1 MFPATSYSPTL
12 VSRVVPS
19 AQWNLTSEFGM
30 ESGVTS
36 TLLPPEKIFGKL
48 ELCQDQ
54 LQERIISKTVRLI
67 STTRLKSLL
76 ILHLWPINVVVS
88 NEPYYHKDREI

>member
-1 MFPATSYSPTL
+1 M
-12 VSRVVPS
+12 
-19 AQWNLTSEFGM
+19 G
-30 ESGVTS
+30 SGVTS
-36 TLLPPEKIFGKL
+36 TLLSPEKTYGKL
-48 ELCQDQ
+48 ECYQVQ
-54 LQERIISKTVRLI
+54 LQERIISKTIRLI